1 MTASTLI
8 QLNIFGQ
15 VCPSCLLMSLKSMN
29 QHSKS
34 LRAGETEII
43 IMTDD
48 RQATSTI
55 PAAASTMGYKTE
67 ITKLDKGYRIR
78 IHGA

>member
-1 MTASTLI
+1 MTTPTRI
-8 QLNIFGQ
+8 QLDIFGQ
-15 VCPSCLLMSLKSMN
+15 VCPSCLLLALKTMN
-29 QHSKS
+29 QNSNA

-55 PAAASTMGYKTE
+55 PAAANTMGYKGE
-67 ITKLDKGYRIR
+67 VIKMNNGYQIR
-78 IHGA
+78 IYGA

>member
-1 MTASTLI
+1 MTIPTLV

-15 VCPSCLLMSLKSMN
+15 VCPSCLLLSLKSMN
-29 QHSKS
+29 QHSKA
-34 LRAGETEII
+34 LRAGEIEIV

-55 PAAASTMGYKTE
+55 PAAASTMGYKTDVS
-67 ITKLDKGYRIR
+67 KLDNGYRIR

>member
-1 MTASTLI
+1 MTTPTRI
-8 QLNIFGQ
+8 QLDIFGQ
-15 VCPSCLLMSLKSMN
+15 VCPSCLLLALKTMN
-29 QHSKS
+29 QNSNT

-55 PAAASTMGYKTE
+55 PAAANTMGYKSE
-67 ITKLDKGYRIR
+67 VIKLNNGYQIR
-78 IHGA
+78 IYGA